1 MIKICCSVECPMTDP
16 YSPLYKPFTDCTCP
30 TRRRLQSKLHSCAV
44 FFGTAVYMCVGDV
57 CLVKRLNMDFHKLA
71 KLAPAFFK
79 YCRGILSLY
88 KKLFRN
94 EAKL

>member
-1 MIKICCSVECPMTDP
+1 MIKMCCSVECPMTDP
-16 YSPLYKPFTDCTCP
+16 YSPVYKPFKDCTCP
-30 TRRRLQSKLHSCAV
+30 TRRHLQSKMCSCAV
-44 FFGTAVYMCVGDV
+44 FFGTA

-88 KKLFRN
+88 QKNGGIIIHMYFKYF
-94 EAKL
+94 E